1 MKGDSEVLRFLN
13 LAMIERVVIQN
24 DEQSQTGSA
33 G

>member
-13 LAMIERVVIQN
+13 LALIERVGIQN
-24 DEQSQTGSA
+24 FEQSQMGSA